1 MAKPNYRQARRAVDE
16 AKKKKQEEKRLRK
29 LARKNAPEGEDPDL
43 MDLEPVAGS
52 GEDAEPDAEPDAE
65 SAPEA

>member
-43 MDLEPVAGS
+43 MDLEPAPGADS
-52 GEDAEPDAEPDAE
+52 EDEASP
-65 SAPEA
+65 APEA

>member
-1 MAKPNYRQARRAVDE
+1 MAKPNYRQARRAVEE

-43 MDLEPVAGS
+43 AGI
-52 GEDAEPDAEPDAE
+52 GEYASADAEPEPGRDA
-65 SAPEA
+65 